1 MNKIVNFLGK
11 PRTIK
16 NVIKNRK
23 TSWLELFYD
32 LIFAVVFSRLTES
45 LLEHQTL
52 TGFINAI
59 LTFFW
64 LIWGWGELSGYFD
77 NHGNDSIINILIIN
91 IDMILELFMGAVW
104 IDLGI
109 FDKTHGPA
117 ARVWGITCYSCNHC
131 LRPLF

>member
-1 MNKIVNFLGK
+1 MFNLLLQFTSKIFFINQGRVMNKIVNFLGK

-45 LLEHQTL
+45 LLEHRTL

-64 LIWGWGELSGYFD
+64 LIWG
-77 NHGNDSIINILIIN
+77 
-91 IDMILELFMGAVW
+91 
-104 IDLGI
+104 
-109 FDKTHGPA
+109 
-117 ARVWGITCYSCNHC
+117 
-131 LRPLF
+131 

>member
-11 PRTIK
+11 PRTIE

-23 TSWLELFYD
+23 ISWLELFYD

-64 LIWGWGELSGYFD
+64 LIWGWGEFSDYFD

>member
-11 PRTIK
+11 PRTIE

-23 TSWLELFYD
+23 ISWLELFYD
-32 LIFAVVFSRLTES
+32 L
-45 LLEHQTL
+45 
-52 TGFINAI
+52 
-59 LTFFW
+59 W
-64 LIWGWGELSGYFD
+64 LIWGWGEFSDYFD

-91 IDMILELFMGAVW
+91 IDMILIGLASIFIPEAVNGNFHHITWLYIILELFMGAVW
-104 IDLGI
+104 IGLGI

>member
-1 MNKIVNFLGK
+1 MNEIVNFLGK

-64 LIWGWGELSGYFD
+64 LIWGWGEFSDYFD

-91 IDMILELFMGAVW
+91 IDMILIGLASIFISEAVNVNFHHITWLYIILELFMGAV
-104 IDLGI
+104 
-109 FDKTHGPA
+109 
-117 ARVWGITCYSCNHC
+117 
-131 LRPLF
+131 